1 MDTPHQKELL
11 LMSSLKENG
20 STSAWRKIRERILI
34 RDGYTCQWC
43 GAEANTVDHVI
54 ERSQGGSDHEDNLIA
69 ACNRCNYGRVGRK
82 ALNGGFFNTARTPL
96 TLPGGYIPENG
107 SISHD

>member
-1 MDTPHQKELL
+1 METPPAEGLL

-20 STSAWRKIRERILI
+20 STSEWRKIRARILL

-82 ALNGGFFNTARTPL
+82 ALNGGFFNTPRTPL
-96 TLPGGYIPENG
+96 TLPGGFIPENG
-107 SISHD
+107 SISHE

>member
-1 MDTPHQKELL
+1 MALSYSEELL
-11 LMSSLKENG
+11 LMSSLKDNG
-20 STSAWRKIRERILI
+20 STSAWRKIRARILL

-43 GAEANTVDHVI
+43 GEEANTVDHII

-82 ALNGGFFNTARTPL
+82 ALNGGFFNTPKTPL
-96 TLPGGYIPENG
+96 TLPGGFIPENG

>member
-1 MDTPHQKELL
+1 
-11 LMSSLKENG
+11 MSSLKDNG

-43 GAEANTVDHVI
+43 GSEANTVDHVI

-82 ALNGGFFNTARTPL
+82 MQNGGFFNTARTPL